1 MTKGKGVDVVLDSLA
16 GEGLVA
22 SWECIAPYG
31 RFLEI
36 GKRDIFSHQNLPM
49 FRFARN
55 VTFSAIDI
63 ASMELE
69 RPWLIQE
76 ASDTILGLVMAEKLR
91 PVHPLHVYKI
101 SDLEQAF
108 RYM

>member
-22 SWECIAPYG
+22 SSECIAPYG

-63 ASMELE
+63 AAMELE

-91 PVHPLHVYKI
+91 PVHPLHVYRI